1 VHVFIDPVGFHKLG
15 DTRLIRDGRG
25 QKGTAPGCKVW
36 SAVAACYDPPMARGA
51 RDLLTE
57 VLELPLD
64 ERAKIA
70 AELLESLEDAEGEV
84 EEAWASEIQKRV
96 AAARAGEL
104 ASTDWR
110 MVLERVEREVL
121 GR

>member
-1 VHVFIDPVGFHKLG
+1 
-15 DTRLIRDGRG
+15 
-25 QKGTAPGCKVW
+25 
-36 SAVAACYDPPMARGA
+36 MAREA

-57 VLELPLD
+57 ALELPLD

-96 AAARAGEL
+96 SAARAGEL

-110 MVLERVEREVL
+110 TVLERVEREVL

>member
-1 VHVFIDPVGFHKLG
+1 
-15 DTRLIRDGRG
+15 
-25 QKGTAPGCKVW
+25 
-36 SAVAACYDPPMARGA
+36 MAREA
-51 RDLLTE
+51 QDLLAE

-70 AELLESLEDAEGEV
+70 AELLESLDQAEEDV

-110 MVLERVEREVL
+110 TVLDRVEREVL
-121 GR
+121 GG

>member
-1 VHVFIDPVGFHKLG
+1 
-15 DTRLIRDGRG
+15 
-25 QKGTAPGCKVW
+25 
-36 SAVAACYDPPMARGA
+36 MARGP
-51 RDLLTE
+51 RDLLGE

-64 ERAKIA
+64 ERARIA
-70 AELLESLEDAEGEV
+70 AELLESLHEAEQDV
-84 EEAWASEIQKRV
+84 EGAWASEIQKRV

-110 MVLERVEREVL
+110 TVLDRVEREVL